1 MAGGIGGEAVYGG
14 AVWGGGDDCI
24 WNFIFLIA
32 SSAMR
37 GGHVN
42 QECNTVSLDIFLKNK
57 YIFYKP
63 GPVKF

>member
-14 AVWGGGDDCI
+14 AVLGGGGDDCI

-42 QECNTVSLDIFLKNK
+42 QE
-57 YIFYKP
+57 
-63 GPVKF
+63 